1 MSQKSTYSVRE
12 IDHAFDSQDLVHS
25 FSPPLPLRSW
35 ELSGLQALSVQQVPQ
50 GVAVSGLY
58 QNAIGEES
66 EPDGRNTWWDEYKES
81 EPMSIDLK
89 HDFQYKKF
97 VNAMNSLRENKLY
110 LTDYDRR
117 LFENLESAHDLLG
130 RRMHLTVK
138 QLNHIEQVAF
148 DFEKGA

>member
-1 MSQKSTYSVRE
+1 
-12 IDHAFDSQDLVHS
+12 
-25 FSPPLPLRSW
+25 
-35 ELSGLQALSVQQVPQ
+35 
-50 GVAVSGLY
+50 
-58 QNAIGEES
+58 
-66 EPDGRNTWWDEYKES
+66 
-81 EPMSIDLK
+81 MSINLK
-89 HDFQYKKF
+89 HDLQYKKF

-130 RRMHLTVK
+130 RGMHLTVK